1 MSHLT
6 TRVVLIVALI
16 ATGIVTARVSLRLA
30 NAQTATRALTVRHD
44 PRASTISVFRSGSRM
59 PVLVEHAGAQTRPS
73 IHPITAPDGTGVTGP
88 GGLFWAFTD
97 VNGRDFFH
105 NSGSAYWRRESVDV
119 TQATGEEVRW
129 QTVYDLL
136 DQTGA
141 PVLTETARWSM
152 REANGAY

>member
-1 MSHLT
+1 
-6 TRVVLIVALI
+6 
-16 ATGIVTARVSLRLA
+16 
-30 NAQTATRALTVRHD
+30 
-44 PRASTISVFRSGSRM
+44 
-59 PVLVEHAGAQTRPS
+59 
-73 IHPITAPDGTGVTGP
+73 
-88 GGLFWAFTD
+88 WAFTD
-97 VNGRDFFH
+97 GNGRDFFH

-152 REANGAY
+152 REANGAYALSLEWRGQARTEVTFGRADNSTQRAATSPSS